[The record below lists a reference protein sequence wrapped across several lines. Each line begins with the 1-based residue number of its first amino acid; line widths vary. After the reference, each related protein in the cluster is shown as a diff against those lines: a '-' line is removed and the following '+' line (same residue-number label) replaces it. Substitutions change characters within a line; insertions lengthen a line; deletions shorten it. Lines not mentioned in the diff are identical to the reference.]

1 MNLTID
7 KLKNYRIF
15 KNIDNK
21 DIQFFLDVIKINN
34 VNSNISIVK
43 EGIVEDRL
51 IFLLDGHCS
60 VSMPLTLQSKLL
72 QNDDSVKEVYKASSN
87 DFPVFGEVFLGEGKK
102 RTANIQTT
110 TESTIGI
117 LEANDFFKICENDTK
132 LGYKVMKNIVDMMCD
147 RFEKNSK
154 TILKLSTAI
163 SLLLEK

>member
-1 MNLTID
+1 MNLKTD
-7 KLKNYRIF
+7 TLKNYRIF
-15 KNIDNK
+15 NNIENN
-21 DIQFFLDVIKINN
+21 DIRKFLNVIKIEHIDEN
-34 VNSNISIVK
+34 VNIIK
-43 EGIVEDRL
+43 EGSVEDRL
-51 IFLLDGHCS
+51 IFLLDGNCS

-72 QNDDSVKEVYKASSN
+72 QNDDSVKEVYKASSA

-110 TESTIGI
+110 TKSTIGI
-117 LEANDFFKICENDTK
+117 LEASDFFTICENNTK
-132 LGYKVMKNIVDMMCD
+132 LGYQLMKNIVDMMCD

>member
-1 MNLTID
+1 MNLTTDI
-7 KLKNYRIF
+7 LSNYRIF
-15 KNIDNK
+15 KDINDI
-21 DIQFFLDVIKINN
+21 DIQKFLNVIKIKNID
-34 VNSNISIVK
+34 SNINIVE
-43 EGIVEDRL
+43 EGNIEDRL

-72 QNDDSVKEVYKASSN
+72 QNDDSVKEVYKASSK
-87 DFPVFGEVFLGEGKK
+87 DYPVFGEVFLGEGKK

-110 TESTIGI
+110 TKSTIGI
-117 LEANDFFKICENDTK
+117 LEAIDFFEICKTDTI
-132 LGYKVMKNIVDMMCD
+132 LGYNVMKNIVDMMCD